1 MSERLVTVPHVGSPV
16 LKAEG
21 PEGVSGGGRGCGG
34 PELGRT
40 VGGGKRVCVGPE
52 CRLEGHPFHPVMWL
66 SSPVT
71 PVAGEGSWGR
81 DSEDLMER
89 TVVRCAEGH
98 VFSTASFP
106 MQQAERLGP
115 GRLVRC
121 PRCARLRSVV
131 PVTLEKQ

>member
-1 MSERLVTVPHVGSPV
+1 VR
-16 LKAEG
+16 
-21 PEGVSGGGRGCGG
+21 VSGRGHGCGG

-40 VGGGKRVCVGPE
+40 VEEWKRVRAGPE
-52 CRLEGHPFHPVMWL
+52 CRLEDHPFHPVMWL
-66 SSPVT
+66 SSSVRR
-71 PVAGEGSWGR
+71 GSWGR

-131 PVTLEKQ
+131 PVMLEKR